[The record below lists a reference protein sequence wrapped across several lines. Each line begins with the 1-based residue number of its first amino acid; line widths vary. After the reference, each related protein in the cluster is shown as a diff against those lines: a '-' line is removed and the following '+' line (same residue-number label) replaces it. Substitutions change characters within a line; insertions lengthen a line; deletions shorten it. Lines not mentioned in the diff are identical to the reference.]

1 MLDYLAHY
9 ESVQDILILG
19 IVFAICTYAI
29 GHNAR
34 RAMLVKDVEA
44 ENEMRRKIQWHNI
57 QNQQLIESSRSIVE
71 EGGNE

>member
-1 MLDYLAHY
+1 MLDYITRFENTQTLFVICVA
-9 ESVQDILILG
+9 VIIG
-19 IVFAICTYAI
+19 IFAV
-29 GHNAR
+29 GFNVR

-57 QNQQLIESSRSIVE
+57 QNQQLIESSRTIVE